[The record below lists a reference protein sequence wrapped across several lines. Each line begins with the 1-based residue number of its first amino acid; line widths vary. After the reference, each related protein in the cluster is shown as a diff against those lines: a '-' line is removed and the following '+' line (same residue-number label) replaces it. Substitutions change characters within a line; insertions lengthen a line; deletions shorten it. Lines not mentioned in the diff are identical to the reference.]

1 MPTRQNVWLLLLE
14 YHFSLPVPVKTS
26 TILSGAGDEDALQ
39 VLQLKE
45 FVELY
50 ICLLSL
56 RILQEL

>member
-26 TILSGAGDEDALQ
+26 TGDEDALQ

>member
-1 MPTRQNVWLLLLE
+1 MPTRQSAWLLLLE
-14 YHFSLPVPVKTS
+14 YHFSLPAPVNTL